1 MLKTENTIAVQDVMN
16 NAALYWTGL
25 KPAEVSSASKIMG
38 GGLCRFTELSF
49 KYIVPE
55 GRNLRN

>member
-1 MLKTENTIAVQDVMN
+1 MLKTENTIAVQGVMN

-55 GRNLRN
+55 G